1 MGICEKENQRQIN
14 LGTILRPNSNLN
26 IFLCGKY
33 RVDKKILEYFNFRQK
48 IDFEEEDF
56 ELKYNIYI
64 QDSNNMIS
72 KWEFYEINPIG
83 INDCKKIKN
92 FLEDKINKN
101 QIQNVIIYFNES
113 IEDND
118 LELIN
123 QLSNI
128 KKSSQPFIIFINKKY
143 KNTKDYNEYIIKNE
157 IKKGKFFFDI
167 LNIYIIDFKQFDSLI
182 NGKYNKNE
190 GLIEIL
196 WNIYTYYYQI
206 DYNINIY
213 DAISQNDC
221 CLNIYITGK
230 PGTGKSTFIN
240 ELFQEKKALENIG
253 KNQTQKIRKYSY
265 TLKNFLSHKKQT
277 INLFDC
283 PGYSTSGDELN
294 ELKTIVSN
302 VFTNYVSHK
311 DLIHCFLYFFDGRS
325 KRTLDG
331 KEIEFINFVHETQ
344 TQIFGHSKIYFI
356 INFVNK
362 SEESDKNSY
371 KNTLYDQLTEQ
382 FHNSDIIN
390 KENIIEINLKRE
402 LNENRKIKFGI
413 DDILFK
419 MYSYFEK
426 HKINIDE
433 IQNIQRN
440 NKLNDKEKL
449 NMQIQKIK
457 QSLFFKFFERND
469 FLERNILIC
478 NNIIE
483 SAKRE
488 TERIGYFLFNSDINN
503 CENIRRQMFEDLNE
517 HFITNFKVDIKF
529 ISNDY
534 KIHDDEF
541 LDESKLSKFII
552 IKYFYHAKK
561 MKENCP
567 LITER
572 KGKEYLKKNMNLL
585 GEKERSNVEHLL
597 TLADLYNC
605 SVDLLLNIYNK
616 QKQYYLFENEN
627 FKNIKTVI
635 KVEEQSLLEYEK
647 IMKKKTP
654 KFEVKNNQLLVI
666 LNIEN
671 EHPSINVKEV
681 ILIGQYY
688 IFEIIINEIE
698 IIKFSKS
705 IEEIQLVDNSVNEIV
720 QGEKNE
726 YICKFDLINN
736 SKSSKKVQF

>member
-48 IDFEEEDF
+48 IGFEKEDF

-64 QDSNNMIS
+64 QESNNRDS
-72 KWEFYEINPIG
+72 KWEFYEIDPIG

-311 DLIHCFLYFFDGRS
+311 DLIH
-325 KRTLDG
+325 
-331 KEIEFINFVHETQ
+331 
-344 TQIFGHSKIYFI
+344 
-356 INFVNK
+356 
-362 SEESDKNSY
+362 
-371 KNTLYDQLTEQ
+371 
-382 FHNSDIIN
+382 
-390 KENIIEINLKRE
+390 
-402 LNENRKIKFGI
+402 
-413 DDILFK
+413 
-419 MYSYFEK
+419 
-426 HKINIDE
+426 
-433 IQNIQRN
+433 
-440 NKLNDKEKL
+440 
-449 NMQIQKIK
+449 
-457 QSLFFKFFERND
+457 
-469 FLERNILIC
+469 
-478 NNIIE
+478 
-483 SAKRE
+483 
-488 TERIGYFLFNSDINN
+488 
-503 CENIRRQMFEDLNE
+503 
-517 HFITNFKVDIKF
+517 
-529 ISNDY
+529 
-534 KIHDDEF
+534 
-541 LDESKLSKFII
+541 
-552 IKYFYHAKK
+552 
-561 MKENCP
+561 
-567 LITER
+567 
-572 KGKEYLKKNMNLL
+572 
-585 GEKERSNVEHLL
+585 
-597 TLADLYNC
+597 
-605 SVDLLLNIYNK
+605 
-616 QKQYYLFENEN
+616 
-627 FKNIKTVI
+627 
-635 KVEEQSLLEYEK
+635 
-647 IMKKKTP
+647 
-654 KFEVKNNQLLVI
+654 
-666 LNIEN
+666 
-671 EHPSINVKEV
+671 
-681 ILIGQYY
+681 
-688 IFEIIINEIE
+688 
-698 IIKFSKS
+698 
-705 IEEIQLVDNSVNEIV
+705 
-720 QGEKNE
+720 
-726 YICKFDLINN
+726 
-736 SKSSKKVQF
+736 